1 MMAIGKGDKQNFET
15 LLNAAK
21 HDDLAL
27 LECQDITT
35 GEKRSVL
42 CAVNRSQDGFEFIP
56 LAKLFA
62 ANPYEELRPPI

>member
-1 MMAIGKGDKQNFET
+1 MAIGKGDKQNFET
-15 LLNAAK
+15 LIKAAK

-35 GEKRSVL
+35 GENRSVL

-62 ANPYEELRPPI
+62 ANPYEELRPPT

>member
-1 MMAIGKGDKQNFET
+1 MAIANGDKQNFET

-27 LECQDITT
+27 LECQDINT
-35 GEKRSVL
+35 GENRSVL

-56 LAKLFA
+56 LAKLFTV
-62 ANPYEELRPPI
+62 NPYDELRPPT